1 MGEHAYE
8 SMQPFKRK
16 EALKLQRRK
25 RKKTLL
31 IWSAIVCIGVLA
43 LFNILLN
50 PREELSAHTGND
62 IKTVQEAKEVN
73 KNVDAFVE
81 QEQDKKAEQN
91 TEQAEKYEQQPV
103 NKNTEEIPG
112 LSLGKLI
119 SSIPSKNQK
128 IVYLTFDDGP
138 GPYTKE
144 MVSILNKYNIK
155 GSFFWIGENITNELG
170 NFGTQMIEQG
180 HVIGS
185 HTMHHTTLGKK
196 DKASQKQEIQNTA
209 TYIEGKI
216 KHPVRYFRPPY
227 GAVNQ
232 GTREVSR
239 ELGQYLMY
247 WQVDSL
253 DWKLPNHP
261 EKILENI
268 KKEVKPGSII
278 LMHERSQSVKIL
290 PQVIEYLQQN
300 GYVIEPLPPVPNT
313 VKKP

>member
-50 PREELSAHTGND
+50 PREELSAHTDND

-119 SSIPSKNQK
+119 GSIPSKNQK

>member
-1 MGEHAYE
+1 M
-8 SMQPFKRK
+8 
-16 EALKLQRRK
+16 QRRK

-50 PREELSAHTGND
+50 PREELSAHTDND

-119 SSIPSKNQK
+119 GSIPSKNQK